1 MGNMTKI
8 TSNSLGFYLFIL
20 NINAM
25 GNDGNDDVNGVDSFL
40 NWNHHT
46 LHSILHLM
54 VAVQEHI
61 IDSNLRNPH

>member
-1 MGNMTKI
+1 MGNVTKI
-8 TSNSLGFYLFIL
+8 TSNSLAFDFFLK
-20 NINAM
+20 INAL

-54 VAVQEHI
+54 IAVQEHI